1 MSDKNLLNIE
11 FFDNYKLDTLT
22 NRILNIKRNKY
33 LKVKYN
39 TAGYKFYNLYNKG
52 ASKCLLEHRIFF
64 KCYYPNIDISNL
76 LIDHIDKDISNN
88 NIDNLRTA
96 TYTQN
101 NRNRKV
107 SKNNGL
113 GIKNIRKRTYKN
125 KATFIVRITHD
136 NILKTK
142 SFDTLLEA
150 IGYRDDILPILHE
163 DYYCYGR

>member
-39 TAGYKFYNLYNKG
+39 KAGYKFYNLYNKG
-52 ASKCLLEHRIFF
+52 KSKCLLEHRIFF

-101 NRNRKV
+101 NRNKKV
-107 SKNNGL
+107 SKNNKL
-113 GIKNIRKRTYKN
+113 GIKNIRKINYKN
-125 KATFIVRITHD
+125 KTTFIVRITHD

-142 SFDTLLEA
+142 RFDTLLEA
-150 IGYRDDILPILHE
+150 IGYRDDILPILHK
-163 DYYCYGR
+163 DYYCYG

>member
-39 TAGYKFYNLYNKG
+39 KAGYKFYNLYNKG
-52 ASKCLLEHRIFF
+52 KSKCLLEHRIFF

-101 NRNRKV
+101 NRNKKV
-107 SKNNGL
+107 SKNNKL
-113 GIKNIRKRTYKN
+113 GIKNIRKINYKN
-125 KATFIVRITHD
+125 KTTFIVRITHD
-136 NILKTK
+136 TMVKTK
-142 SFDTLLEA
+142 RFDTLLQA
-150 IGYRDDILPILHE
+150 IGYRDDILPILHK
-163 DYYCYGR
+163 DYYCYG